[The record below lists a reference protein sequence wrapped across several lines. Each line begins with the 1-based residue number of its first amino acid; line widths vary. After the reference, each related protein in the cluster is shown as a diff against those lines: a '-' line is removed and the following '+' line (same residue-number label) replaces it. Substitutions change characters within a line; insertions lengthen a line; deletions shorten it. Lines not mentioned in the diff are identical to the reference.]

1 MDSSVTRS
9 ARIVAVAIIV
19 LITAVPQT
27 QARAKG
33 VDMNPPSGIVQT
45 TATLE
50 QVLTAHDKAVGKSTV
65 PTNAALIEDG
75 TISMSGLSG
84 TYHSID
90 YRDDYVNTTTLGPFV
105 RRDGVFNGDVWSQD
119 ENGQV
124 SHVEGIH
131 ERAMIDAYTL
141 DNALSGGDSD
151 VKLLGEVSKPV
162 SAYVVEVNPADGR
175 REWIFFDKTTN
186 LIDRTEMP
194 QPTGRFVETYANFQ
208 TRNGLTEAW
217 SSHFSDG
224 HNENDEDD
232 TITSITT
239 STNIDPSD
247 IETPTSRALV
257 RFPGG
262 ETSVD
267 LPVLIDKG
275 RIILQTVVN
284 GVRYDFQLDS
294 GSSTIVVDNNAAKQ
308 MGLQLYGRRQQ
319 TAAGRFT
326 ASQAVIP
333 ELDVG
338 ELTMSNVAVDVFPFK
353 DKTSSGD
360 AIVGLIGFDFI
371 AGLELQ
377 VDYGHKT
384 VTALLPG
391 MYQPPSDAYVIPA
404 ALDDQVPVIAVQ
416 VGQTIGEHFILDT
429 GASDGFLFP
438 DFVANHKQDVADR
451 GLGSVVD
458 FYYPH
463 EYAEG
468 VGGYIKLKPTQVA
481 AFTVGGI
488 TFKDWLVNVLV
499 NDYAQEEEDYD
510 GLVGYDFL
518 RYFTVVFDYADSQ
531 IYLEPSDAARK
542 RKMSQL

>member
-1 MDSSVTRS
+1 MSTRA
-9 ARIVAVAIIV
+9 ARVIALAIIV
-19 LITAVPQT
+19 FICALPQA

-33 VDMNPPSGIVQT
+33 VDMGPPPGIVPT
-45 TATLE
+45 TSTLE
-50 QVLTAHDKAVGKSTV
+50 QVLAAHDKAVGKSTAAA
-65 PTNAALIEDG
+65 NMALIEDG
-75 TISMSGLSG
+75 TISMGGLTW
-84 TYHSID
+84 TYHSIA

-105 RRDGVFNGDVWSQD
+105 RRDGVSNGDVWSQD

-131 ERAMIDAYTL
+131 ERGMIDDYTL
-141 DNALSGGDSD
+141 DNALSGGSSD

-162 SAYVVEVNPADGR
+162 SAYVVEVNPPDGR
-175 REWIFFDKTTN
+175 REWIFFDKATN

-194 QPTGRFVETYANFQ
+194 QPTGRFVETFADFQ
-208 TRNGLTEAW
+208 TRNGVTEAW
-217 SSHFSDG
+217 SSHFTDG
-224 HNENDEDD
+224 HRENDEDD

-239 STNIDPSD
+239 STSIDPSD

-257 RFPGG
+257 RFPSG
-262 ETSVD
+262 ETSVE

-284 GVRYDFQLDS
+284 GIRYDFQLDS
-294 GSSTIVVDNNAAKQ
+294 GASSIVVDSSAAKQ
-308 MGLQLYGRRQQ
+308 MGLQLFGRRQQ

-338 ELTMSNVAVDVFPFK
+338 DLTMRSVAVDVFPFK

-360 AIVGLIGFDFI
+360 SIVGLIGFDFI

-377 VDYGHKT
+377 VDYGHKA

-391 MYQPPSDAYVIPA
+391 MYEPPSDAYVIPA

-429 GASDGFLFP
+429 GATDGFLFP
-438 DFVANHKQDVADR
+438 DFAATHKQDVADR
-451 GLGSVVD
+451 GLGSVID

-499 NDYAQEEEDYD
+499 NDYAQEAEDYD